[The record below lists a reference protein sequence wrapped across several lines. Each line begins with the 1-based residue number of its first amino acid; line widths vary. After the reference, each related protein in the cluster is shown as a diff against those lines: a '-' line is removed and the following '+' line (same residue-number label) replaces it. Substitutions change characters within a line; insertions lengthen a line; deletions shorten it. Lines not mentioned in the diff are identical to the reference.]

1 MASTGDNIS
10 TLPTDQTEPTYKE
23 KAMLD
28 ALYPTESVEK
38 VEKTIQQLP
47 VVSRTIWNS
56 FREIIIGSG
65 LFFVLSLPSID
76 NGLKSV
82 IKTENAYT
90 LLVAKMLL
98 FAVLFFVLTN
108 VALARAPPQTSSS

>member
-1 MASTGDNIS
+1 
-10 TLPTDQTEPTYKE
+10 
-23 KAMLD
+23 MLD
-28 ALYPTESVEK
+28 ALYPTEAVVK

-47 VVSRTIWNS
+47 VVTRTIWNS

-65 LFFVLSLPSID
+65 LFFVLSLPTVD

-82 IKTENAYT
+82 IKTENVYS
-90 LLVAKMLL
+90 LLVAKAVL

-108 VALARAPPQTSSS
+108 VSLARAPPQTSAA